1 MLSNLTILGI
11 AVALAMDA
19 FAVSIAAGVC
29 LRSVGLRHYFRLGW
43 HFGLFQ
49 AVMPILGWY
58 AGLSVRGLI
67 ESYDHWVAFA
77 LLAFVSLNM
86 FREAFDTGENCAK
99 ADPTRGLRLVLLSV
113 ATSIDALAVGLS
125 LSVLKVSVWRP
136 AAVIGVTAAA
146 FTVTGLLLGSRAG
159 NILWLRRYTDLAGAG
174 VLFFIG
180 LRILYEHR
188 ALTFLF

>member
-1 MLSNLTILGI
+1 MSTLTILGI

-19 FAVSIAAGVC
+19 FAVSIAAGVY

-49 AVMPILGWY
+49 ALMPVLGWY

-67 ESYDHWVAFA
+67 ESYDHWVAFG
-77 LLAFVSLNM
+77 LLAFVSFNM
-86 FREAFDTGENCAK
+86 FREAFDAGENRSK
-99 ADPTRGLRLVLLSV
+99 TDPSRGLRLVLLSV

-125 LSVLKVSVWRP
+125 LSVLKISVWGP

-146 FTVTGLLLGSRAG
+146 FTVTGLMLGSRAG

-174 VLFFIG
+174 VLLFIG
-180 LRILYEHR
+180 LRILYEHGSL
-188 ALTFLF
+188 AFVF